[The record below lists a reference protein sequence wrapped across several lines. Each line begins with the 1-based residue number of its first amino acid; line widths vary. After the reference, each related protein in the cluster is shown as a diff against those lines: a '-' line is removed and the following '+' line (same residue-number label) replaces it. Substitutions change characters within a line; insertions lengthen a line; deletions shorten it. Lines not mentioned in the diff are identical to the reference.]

1 MHREYHVRKFLVI
14 SVTQFAGGL
23 LLKMLKYCEAILNDS
38 RKIAAE
44 ENFPPALILML
55 ILNQTLTLPG
65 GAIFLG
71 GNFPDTILNI
81 FEYSHVKENVE
92 S

>member
-1 MHREYHVRKFLVI
+1 MHKEYHVRKFLVI

-65 GAIFLG
+65 GQFSG
-71 GNFPDTILNI
+71 HHFKH
-81 FEYSHVKENVE
+81 F
-92 S
+92 

>member
-1 MHREYHVRKFLVI
+1 
-14 SVTQFAGGL
+14 
-23 LLKMLKYCEAILNDS
+23 MLNYFEAILNDS
-38 RKIAAE
+38 RKIASE
-44 ENFPPALILML
+44 EDFPPALILTL
-55 ILNQTLTLPG
+55 ILNQSLTLTG

-71 GNFPDTILNI
+71 SNFPDTILNI

>member
-1 MHREYHVRKFLVI
+1 MHKEQHVRKFLVI
-14 SVTQFAGGL
+14 SATQFAGGL

-65 GAIFLG
+65 GQFSSGAIFRTP
-71 GNFPDTILNI
+71 F
-81 FEYSHVKENVE
+81 
-92 S
+92 